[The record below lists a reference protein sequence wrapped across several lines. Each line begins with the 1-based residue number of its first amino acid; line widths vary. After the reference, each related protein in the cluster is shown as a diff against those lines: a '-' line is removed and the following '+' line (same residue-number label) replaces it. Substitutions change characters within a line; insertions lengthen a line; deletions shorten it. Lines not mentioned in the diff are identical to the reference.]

1 MAKKLILIGCEESG
15 TVRDAFAKMGH
26 DAASLDLLPTLSPG
40 KHIQE
45 DIIEYLESM
54 PDNNFDLIG
63 LHPECT
69 KLCVSGN
76 HVYAAGKPKHQMRLD
91 QVKWVENLWDL
102 AKRKSKSVYLENP
115 VGVLPSLSNLPKP
128 QYIQPFEFGE
138 DASKKT
144 ALFLHN
150 LPKLVPSNRFQGRIV
165 EFPKGSGKM
174 VERWSNQTD
183 SGQNK
188 LGPSEDRWKERS
200 KTYQGIA
207 DQMSIQWLNQ

>member
-1 MAKKLILIGCEESG
+1 MQKLILIGCEESG
-15 TVRDAFAKMGH
+15 TVRDAFVKKGH
-26 DAASLDLLPTLSPG
+26 DAASLDLLPSLYPG

-45 DIIEYLESM
+45 DVIEYLESM
-54 PDNNFDLIG
+54 PDNHFDLIG

-76 HVYAAGKPKHQMRLD
+76 HVYAFGKPKHQMRLD
-91 QVKWVENLWDL
+91 QVEWVEKLWAL
-102 AKRKSKSVYLENP
+102 MKRKGKSGYLENP
-115 VGVLPSLSNLPKP
+115 IGVLTTMSSLPKP
-128 QYIQPFEFGE
+128 QYIQPYEFGE

-150 LPKLVPSNRFQGRIV
+150 LPKLVPTNRFKGRIV
-165 EFPKGSGKM
+165 EFPKDSGKM
-174 VERWSNQTD
+174 VERFSNQTD

-207 DQMSIQWLNQ
+207 DGIANQWLIK